1 MILHCSF
8 GYIIMACGNSSTLI
22 LGLLNCSLR
31 TAEIKLID
39 FGSACMEEQTVYSYI
54 QVCVFLQF

>member
-1 MILHCSF
+1 MAF
-8 GYIIMACGNSSTLI
+8 GNFITLT
-22 LGLLNCSLR
+22 LGFWNYSLR

-54 QVCVFLQF
+54 QVNAFVNI